1 MEVIDKILNEWSFR
15 CHDGIVDMNDPKKIA
30 ILNEI
35 LGFDL
40 DEAKVDMEKIWNEY
54 FKDAEV
60 ETTVKRN
67 AYIYVNGKA
76 TEDFIE
82 AGEQVITQ
90 PIPSYKSKI
99 PVKYNGNTVNI
110 LISTINTDLEP
121 EEDTI
126 DYYLWV
132 LKNEANIKDQS
143 VLDEIKEIY
152 IRNNDE
158 SNFKNNFRKKEDV
171 NQSNLD
177 EIYNAFKAYI
187 GVGSKKRG
195 VGKGEYTVLLGLNKS
210 ESGGTAEKD
219 IMVGKDVYEV
229 KELAGR
235 EFRTGS
241 SGYITT
247 TDFKN
252 HFDYLVSLLVKIA
265 GKNLTDLKEL
275 GNKVI
280 ENYIIEIIE
289 YYKGTY
295 KSGNISEGILI
306 KIKELTEKLHNYFK
320 ENKKDYDDAIP
331 IKIGD
336 IKFLISQD
344 TFNKIKSG
352 DLKTVNLGTEL
363 LQQKSNLYKLKNHP
377 WVEKP
382 EEMSIEFNNIWLKY
396 LDSISGFIIYD
407 GNKLNLY
414 SPKTIEKNFSPIRV
428 VQNQINITKK

>member
-15 CHDGIVDMNDPKKIA
+15 CHDGIVDMNDPKKVA

-35 LGFDL
+35 IGFDL
-40 DEAKVDMEKIWNEY
+40 DEARADMEKIWNEY

-60 ETTVKRN
+60 ETTVKRK

-76 TEDFIE
+76 TKDFIE

-110 LISTINTDLEP
+110 LISAISTDLKP
-121 EEDTI
+121 EENTI

-171 NQSNLD
+171 NQLNLD

-187 GVGSKKRG
+187 EVGSKKRG

-210 ESGGTAEKD
+210 KSGGTAEKD
-219 IMVGKDVYEV
+219 VLLGDKKFEV
-229 KELAGR
+229 KELAGN

-241 SGYITT
+241 GGSITNST
-247 TDFKN
+247 FQKNYNYLMELLSKKVNIKNLESESEIEKQIKILVNYFEKEYKTGNISDGILDSIRKLISTEENNLSKINQFLANEDVDADTNYVKIGNKKYKVDSQETDENGNPISIKLKGEVSEEKATTIKLKKHPWVQNPDTLNTDFK
-252 HFDYLVSLLVKIA
+252 KIW
-265 GKNLTDLKEL
+265 
-275 GNKVI
+275 
-280 ENYIIEIIE
+280 ENY
-289 YYKGTY
+289 
-295 KSGNISEGILI
+295 
-306 KIKELTEKLHNYFK
+306 
-320 ENKKDYDDAIP
+320 
-331 IKIGD
+331 
-336 IKFLISQD
+336 
-344 TFNKIKSG
+344 
-352 DLKTVNLGTEL
+352 
-363 LQQKSNLYKLKNHP
+363 LKN
-377 WVEKP
+377 
-382 EEMSIEFNNIWLKY
+382 IT
-396 LDSISGFIIYD
+396 GFIVYD
-407 GNKLNLY
+407 GNKLELY
-414 SPKTIEKNFSPIRV
+414 PTETIKQNFSPVRV
-428 VQNQINITKK
+428 IQNQINIIKK

>member
-1 MEVIDKILNEWSFR
+1 MEVINKILREWSFR
-15 CHDGIVDMNDPKKIA
+15 CHDGIVDMDDPKKKA
-30 ILNEI
+30 ILEGI
-35 LGFDL
+35 LKEFNIDL
-40 DEAKVDMEKIWNEY
+40 DEKGRPKKI
-54 FKDAEV
+54 K
-60 ETTVKRN
+60 
-67 AYIYVNGKA
+67 
-76 TEDFIE
+76 
-82 AGEQVITQ
+82 
-90 PIPSYKSKI
+90 
-99 PVKYNGNTVNI
+99 
-110 LISTINTDLEP
+110 EP
-121 EEDTI
+121 EIEPEKDTI

-187 GVGSKKRG
+187 EVGSKKRG
-195 VGKGEYTVLLGLNKS
+195 VGKGEYTVLLGLDKS
-210 ESGGTAEKD
+210 KSGGTAEKD
-219 IMVGKDVYEV
+219 VVVGDGDSKKVYEV
-229 KELAGR
+229 KELSGK

-252 HFDYLVSLLVKIA
+252 HFDYFVSLLLKIA
-265 GKNLTDLKEL
+265 GKDLTDLKEL

-280 ENYIIEIIE
+280 ENSIIEIIE

-306 KIKELTEKLHNYFK
+306 KIKELTEELHNYFK
-320 ENKKDYDDAIP
+320 ENKKDYDDAVP

-336 IKFLISQD
+336 VKFLISQD

-352 DLKTVNLGTEL
+352 DLKTVDLGTEL
-363 LQQKSNLYKLKNHP
+363 RQQKSNLYKLKNHP

-382 EEMSIEFNNIWLKY
+382 DLLFTEFNNIWLEY
-396 LDSISGFIIYD
+396 LDTISGFIIYD
-407 GNKLNLY
+407 GTKLNLY
-414 SPKTIEKNFSPIRV
+414 SPETIKKNFGPVRV
-428 VQNQINITKK
+428 VQNQINIVKK